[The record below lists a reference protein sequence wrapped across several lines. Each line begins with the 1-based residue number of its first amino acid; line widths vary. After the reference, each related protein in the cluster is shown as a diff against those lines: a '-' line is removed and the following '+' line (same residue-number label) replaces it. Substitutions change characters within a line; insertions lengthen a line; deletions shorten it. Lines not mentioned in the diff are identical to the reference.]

1 MSSTG
6 KVVRQTGL
14 GVGVGAEW
22 ACGCAGRVIA
32 GDRSGG
38 SGVVAVLD
46 VQVAAD
52 DPLRGT
58 LSMLPGPLGWSSSH
72 RRRFSLQ
79 LTASSK
85 A

>member
-1 MSSTG
+1 MC
-6 KVVRQTGL
+6 V
-14 GVGVGAEW
+14 
-22 ACGCAGRVIA
+22 CGCAGRLIA
-32 GDRSGG
+32 GARSGRH
-38 SGVVAVLD
+38 GVAAA
-46 VQVAAD
+46 AAD

-72 RRRFSLQ
+72 RCRFSLQ